1 MKTFIQT
8 LWVMLIAS
16 AIIFMPSFAYAAEIQ
31 MGSGGNL
38 VFEPNEISIAAGD
51 TVTIV
56 NGDLPPQNFVVTDH
70 PELSHPDLAFVGG
83 ESFDVTFTDAGDY
96 EFQCEPHA
104 GAGMKGVIH
113 VE

>member
-1 MKTFIQT
+1 
-8 LWVMLIAS
+8 MLIAS
-16 AIIFMPSFAYAAEIQ
+16 AILFMPSLAFATEIT

-38 VFEPNEISIAAGD
+38 VFEPNEISIAAGE

-56 NGDLPPQNFVVTDH
+56 NGDLPPHNMVVEGF

-83 ESFDVTFTDAGDY
+83 ESFDVTFTEVGDY
-96 EFQCEPHA
+96 EFQCEPHT

-113 VE
+113 VT

>member
-1 MKTFIQT
+1 MRILITAFIT
-8 LWVMLIAS
+8 LFLALPAWAVDIT
-16 AIIFMPSFAYAAEIQ
+16 

-38 VFEPNEISIAAGD
+38 VFEPSEVTISAGD
-51 TVTIV
+51 TVTVI
-56 NGDLPPQNFVVTDH
+56 NGDLPPHNFVVADH

-104 GAGMKGVIH
+104 GAGMKGVVH
-113 VE
+113 VQ

>member
-1 MKTFIQT
+1 MKFILVAFIT
-8 LWVMLIAS
+8 LFLALPAWAVDIT
-16 AIIFMPSFAYAAEIQ
+16 

-38 VFEPNEISIAAGD
+38 VFEPSEVTISAGD
-51 TVTIV
+51 TVTFT
-56 NGDLPPQNFVVTDH
+56 NGDLPPHNMVVADH

-113 VE
+113 VQ